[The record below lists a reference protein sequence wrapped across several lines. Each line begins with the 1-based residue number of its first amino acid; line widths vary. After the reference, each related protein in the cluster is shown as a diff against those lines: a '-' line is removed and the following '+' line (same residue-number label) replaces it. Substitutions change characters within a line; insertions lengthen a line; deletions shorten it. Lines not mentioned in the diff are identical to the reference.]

1 MVTIFSQVLILI
13 IFVAV
18 GFTLSKVG
26 VVKNEHSQILSSLLA
41 YVFLPCNIFK
51 NFSKNFTVQY
61 LTDRYLLVIISTAL
75 IVILIAAAYFA
86 AKLFSKDNYERCIY
100 EYSLIIPN
108 YGYMGYALAQALL
121 GEVGVINIMTFA
133 LPVSLY
139 IYTVG
144 FAKLTKR
151 GLSLKKLCNPIII
164 ATALGIVVG
173 LSGID
178 VGDLLTNVLETAS
191 KCMAPVSMLLAG
203 IVISGFSLKRILGDK
218 KAYVLSFIRLI
229 AVPITLGL
237 VLRLFFEPY
246 LVQTVVLFYA
256 LPCGLNTVVFPRLVN
271 ENCEIGASQALIST
285 LLSCFTLPLILS
297 IFHIR

>member
-1 MVTIFSQVLILI
+1 MVTIFSQVLLLI

-18 GFTLSKVG
+18 GFSLSKVG
-26 VVKNEHSQILSSLLA
+26 VVKNEHSQILSSLLT

-75 IVILIAAAYFA
+75 IVILITAAYFA

-164 ATALGIVVG
+164 ATALGIIVG
-173 LSGID
+173 LSGIG

-297 IFHIR
+297 IFHMR